1 VDERAT
7 DIEELAALWRHR
19 DPDSPASDAVHATLR
34 EAILSGVLRPGARL
48 GEEELAT
55 RFAVSRTPVREAILR
70 LEVEHLAERRSRRGL
85 VVATISPHEI
95 LDLYVVR
102 QAIDSH
108 AAYLA
113 AQQASPL
120 ERQRLERLHERM
132 VMTHASGDVSELA
145 HLNLQF
151 HELIGQAAHSP
162 LLMQFLAEVHHRVR
176 RFTTTTFA
184 YGDRAAAA
192 LDEHRRLIDAI
203 NARDAEQAHDI
214 AYAHMGHALDVRIA
228 MEENQAAA
236 SVYGDGGGSDA
247 RE

>member
-1 VDERAT
+1 MDEPAIDT
-7 DIEELAALWRHR
+7 EELVGLWRRR

-48 GEEELAT
+48 GEEELAG
-55 RFAVSRTPVREAILR
+55 RFAVSRTPVREAVLR
-70 LEVEHLAERRSRRGL
+70 LEVERLAERRSRRGL
-85 VVATISPHEI
+85 VVATISPDEI

-132 VMTHASGDVSELA
+132 VLTQASGDVAELA
-145 HLNLQF
+145 SLNLQF

-162 LLMQFLAEVHHRVR
+162 LLMQFLSEVHHRVR

-184 YGDRAAAA
+184 YGDRAVAA
-192 LDEHRRLIDAI
+192 LEEHQRLIEAI

-214 AYAHMGHALDVRIA
+214 AHAHMGRALEIRIA
-228 MEENQAAA
+228 MEEADVA
-236 SVYGDGGGSDA
+236 VE
-247 RE
+247 R